1 MFLTDFSIKV
11 KGLALA
17 KQRQLEEYKA
27 TYAQQVVMMMMIMN
41 GNGDDVDGYDDD
53 DGDNDD
59 SDNDGNDGDRNDD
72 DGINIR
78 TYSLNDHHNIV

>member
-41 GNGDDVDGYDDD
+41 GNGDDVDGDDD
-53 DGDNDD
+53 DDNMTMIMMMMVTAMTMMVSKMD
-59 SDNDGNDGDRNDD
+59 
-72 DGINIR
+72 ILIE
-78 TYSLNDHHNIV
+78 